1 MRGGPSSLLSRLAL
15 WAIRLYQRRLSPIK
29 GYSCAYRVA
38 TGGQGCSAYGYRAIA
53 RHGLA
58 AGLALLDRRLHRCG
72 EMHRARRSSTSA
84 PARNPL
90 LHYQRGD
97 CDCGGCDIGDLGCAC
112 DAGNCGRE
120 HPGRRCEP
128 FHRWRE
134 KRWMAK
140 AARLQRER
148 MERETRERIERERR
162 ERERRER
169 ERNTREPE
177 R

>member
-1 MRGGPSSLLSRLAL
+1 MRGGSSSLLSRLAL

-38 TGGQGCSAYGYRAIA
+38 TGGRSCSAYGYRAIA

-58 AGLALLDRRLHRCG
+58 AGLALLDRRLTRCG
-72 EMHRARRSSTSA
+72 ELHRARVSSSG

-97 CDCGGCDIGDLGCAC
+97 CDCGGCDIGDLGGCGC
-112 DAGNCGRE
+112 DGGCGGPRE

-128 FHRWRE
+128 FQRWRE
-134 KRWMAK
+134 QRWMAK

-162 ERERRER
+162 ERERNARGPGR
-169 ERNTREPE
+169 
-177 R
+177 